1 MTVDAMVAR
10 GITPESVGRAM
21 DDGTLGA
28 WVAEHQGTVV
38 AFAMAESTEG
48 RLFALFTHPSHAG
61 QGHGSSLLKIAEDF
75 LTQRGRSEIVL
86 DTGAGT
92 TAEQF
97 YLRRGY
103 EVTSRRDGDVFMKK
117 TLSHCVLLTKD

>member
-1 MTVDAMVAR
+1 MAAR

-28 WVAEHQGTVV
+28 WVAEYEGTVV
-38 AFAMAESTEG
+38 AFAMAETTEG
-48 RLFALFTHPSHAG
+48 RLFALFTQPSHAG
-61 QGHGSSLLKIAEDF
+61 QGYGSSLLEIAEDF
-75 LTQRGRSEIVL
+75 LAQQGRSEIVL

-103 EVTSRRDGDVFMKK
+103 EVTSRGDGDVFMKK
-117 TLSHCVLLTKD
+117 TLGPRVVLAKD